1 MGTAILVLSSSYR
14 KLDLSDKVLLG
25 AVALFEE
32 AELELV
38 VGAASIVVALPSTA
52 REKKMGERRVEYAC
66 TM

>member
-52 REKKMGERRVEYAC
+52 REKKSCESIVKYAC